1 MIRLHVSEM
10 TAGLQ
15 VTLKNSN
22 YNTYCTLPLC
32 EKTALNHILEMQ
44 VCTLLHN
51 FYSLPKSPFLFSN
64 THTHH
69 DIFLTISLQ
78 VIKLYV

>member
-15 VTLKNSN
+15 VTLKNSTHN
-22 YNTYCTLPLC
+22 YNTYCILPLC

-51 FYSLPKSPFLFSN
+51 FYSL
-64 THTHH
+64 H
-69 DIFLTISLQ
+69 SLDLLLLLLLLLLL
-78 VIKLYV
+78 IIINNK